1 MDTVQYKAR
10 LRHYFDGVG
19 FARWS
24 AIYGQAELSPIRRS
38 IRAGHNQ
45 MLAQALAWLAEF
57 PSSTEQPRALDA
69 GCGTGLFS
77 LELARRG
84 YQVTAADLAPQM
96 AHATASAV
104 AAAGLSAQV
113 NCQVADLE
121 TLSGRYDL
129 VACFDVLIHYPPAP
143 FVSMLR
149 HLASLSSAN
158 LLFTYAPHSPF
169 LAAMHRVGGFF
180 PHSQRRTTI
189 AMIPE
194 HLVRSTLADCGFNLL
209 QTRRI
214 SVGFY
219 HVALVAATRNPA

>member
-1 MDTVQYKAR
+1 VDTVQYKAR
-10 LRHYFDGVG
+10 LRQYFDGVG

-38 IRAGHNQ
+38 IRTGHNQ
-45 MLAQALAWLAEF
+45 MLAQAIAWLAEF
-57 PSSTEQPRALDA
+57 PSSTEQPSALDA

-84 YQVTAADLAPQM
+84 YQVIAADLAPQM
-96 AHATASAV
+96 ARATADAV
-104 AAAGLSAQV
+104 AAAGLSEQV

-121 TLSGRYDL
+121 TLSGCYDL

-143 FVSMLR
+143 FVPMLR
-149 HLASLSSAN
+149 HLASLSRAN

-169 LAAMHRVGGFF
+169 LAAIHPIGGFF
-180 PHSQRRTTI
+180 PQSQRRTTI
-189 AMIPE
+189 AMIRDS
-194 HLVRSTLADCGFNLL
+194 LVRSTLADCGFSIL

-219 HVALVAATRNPA
+219 HVALVAATRTPA